1 MLFRCLCIL
10 SGAYALGW
18 LRSLPAD
25 DLFLALLILAGISF
39 RLPATRCIA
48 WFMLGFATMWVAAW
62 SVINDRLDPEMQ
74 GETISIVARIADFPR
89 ITDDSLRFIV
99 EQDERADLPA
109 RVRLSWYKPEAVPA
123 LGELW
128 QLRVRLRRPH
138 GYANPGGFDYEGWLF
153 RQRLGATGYVV
164 SHKDNHR
171 LGSVPVG
178 RTARIRQDFVHRV
191 TQLLPNDDAA
201 AVLLAVGVGAR
212 HRISREQWERYA
224 ITGTSHL
231 MAISGL
237 HIGLAAGGVFL
248 LAWAIFALFCRRLN
262 IRDMALVTAVLAA
275 GIYAAV
281 SGFAVPARRAL
292 LMAMLAAAAVL
303 LRRKLNVA
311 TLLAIPCLVLLFADP
326 IAILSPGFRLSFA
339 AVAILLWS
347 LHSRFL
353 KPLPCDGVWF
363 NHPGTTQVIANLR
376 RLGLLQIALLT
387 GLFPLTVLIF
397 GRFSLIAPM
406 MNLLVLPLFNF
417 ITVPFCLVGMILQ
430 GPLQPL
436 GDQLLGIAYHS
447 IRLVLLLVSLAAEL
461 PGVRAEVLPL
471 ERLAVV
477 IALLPVM
484 HVVFPRG
491 WPGRKL
497 AWIAMAAVLLHRPSA
512 PPPGCLDYHV
522 LDVGQGLAVVLRA
535 AEHTVLFDT
544 GPSFRSGS
552 SAADIVVIPFLKSRG
567 IARLDTLIV
576 SHADQDHAGGVAA
589 IANQFAIG
597 RTLVGETLPGSGL
610 EQIPCTT
617 ASSWIAGGV
626 RFQFLHPAPDTAWEG
641 NNASCVLEVTT
652 GNHKILLTGDIET
665 PVEAT
670 LLEKSL
676 TGPVNTV
683 IVPHHGSRTSS
694 SPDFIDR
701 LRPELAIVSAG
712 FGNRWGFPKADVVRR
727 WERAGARLLET
738 ATSGAIGQRVCI
750 GSGAETLHQE
760 RSDSRQYWHE

>member
-10 SGAYALGW
+10 SGAYSLGL

-25 DLFLALLILAGISF
+25 DLFLALLILVGISF
-39 RLPATRCIA
+39 RRPDSRFLA
-48 WFMLGFATMWVAAW
+48 WFMVGFATMWVAAW
-62 SVINDRLDPEMQ
+62 GVIDDRLDPAMQ

-89 ITDDSLRFIV
+89 ITGDSLRFIV
-99 EQDERADLPA
+99 ELDERSNLPA
-109 RVRLSWYKPEAVPA
+109 RVRLSWYEPEAVPA
-123 LGELW
+123 LGEVW

-153 RQRLGATGYVV
+153 RQRIGATGYVV
-164 SHKDNHR
+164 RHEDNQR
-171 LGSVPVG
+171 LDTVPVG
-178 RTARIRQDFVHRV
+178 LISRIRQDFVNRV

-248 LAWAIFALFCRRLN
+248 LAWPVFALFCRRLN
-262 IRDMALVTAVLAA
+262 VRDMALVTAVLAA

-281 SGFAVPARRAL
+281 SGFAVPAGRAF
-292 LMAMLAAAAVL
+292 LMAVLAAAAVL
-303 LRRKLNVA
+303 FRRKLNGA
-311 TLLAIPCLVLLFADP
+311 TLLAIPCLILFFADP
-326 IAILSPGFRLSFA
+326 VSIQSPGFRLSFA

-353 KPLPCDGVWF
+353 RPLLCDDARF
-363 NHPGTTQVIANLR
+363 NYPVATQVIGNLR
-376 RLGLLQIALLT
+376 RLGALQVALLT

-417 ITVPFCLVGMILQ
+417 ITVPFCLVGMVLQ

-447 IRLVLLLVSLAAEL
+447 IRLVLSLVSLATGL
-461 PGVRAEVLPL
+461 PAVRAEILLP
-471 ERLAVV
+471 ERLGVV
-477 IALLPVM
+477 IALMPVV

-497 AWIAMAAVLLHRPSA
+497 AWIAIAAVLLYRPAA

-535 AEHTVLFDT
+535 GEHTVLFDT

-552 SAADIVVIPFLKSRG
+552 STADIVIIPFLRSRG
-567 IARLDTLIV
+567 IGRLDTLIV
-576 SHADQDHAGGVAA
+576 SHADQDHAGGIAA
-589 IANQFAIG
+589 IAGQFAIG
-597 RTLVGETLPGSGL
+597 RMLVGETLPDSGL
-610 EQIPCTT
+610 PQIPCST
-617 ASSWIAGGV
+617 ALSWIAGGV
-626 RFQFLHPAPDTAWEG
+626 RFQFLHPPPDTAWDG

-652 GNHKILLTGDIET
+652 GNHRILLTGDIET
-665 PVEAT
+665 PIEAT
-670 LLEKSL
+670 LLEDSL
-676 TGPVNTV
+676 MGPVNTV

-694 SPDFIDR
+694 SPDFVNR
-701 LRPELAIVSAG
+701 LRPQLAIVSAG
-712 FGNRWGFPKADVVRR
+712 FGNRWGFPKADIVRR
-727 WERAGARLLET
+727 WEHAGARLLET

-750 GSGAETLHQE
+750 GSGAEILRQE
-760 RSDSRQYWHE
+760 RRDSRRYWHQ